1 MNWQWLWQHI
11 KRMNWVLTLL
21 VIAMLVLGVFFIYS
35 ACYVSE
41 DQPVR
46 TLYLRQIVWISV
58 GLAAYFSLA
67 VSNYRVL
74 RRWSWWFLGVSLI
87 LLVMVLLMG
96 TVVYGAQRWL
106 MVFGMGVQPSEL
118 AKLAAIIVVAGILGR
133 KGGDVASWNVF
144 WLVLLIGGTFVL
156 LILQQPDLGTAIVF
170 LPPIFMMMLVAGV
183 PWSRL
188 LAIAMLGVL
197 GIALL
202 LSAVFLPEKM
212 GMPEETQVRIIRMV
226 GLSPYHRDR
235 LRVFI
240 APDSDPLGAGW
251 NKRQS
256 EIAVGSGGMHGK
268 GFLKGTQN
276 VLGFLPRSVAPTDF
290 IFSVIAEEKGFIGSL
305 FVLSGMGLIL
315 LLGLQV
321 AVNAPD
327 QFGRLVCVGVMTLL
341 FCHVFINIAMTVG
354 VMPVTGLPL
363 PLLSY
368 GGSFTMVILSS
379 LGIVQS
385 VHVHS
390 RRISRFIVG

>member
-1 MNWQWLWQHI
+1 MNWSWFWRHI
-11 KRMNWVLTLL
+11 KRMNWVMTLL
-21 VIAMLVLGVFFIYS
+21 VMIMLVLGVLFIYS
-35 ACYVSE
+35 ACYVS
-41 DQPVR
+41 DDRPVR
-46 TLYLRQIVWISV
+46 TLYLRQMVWIAA
-58 GLAAYFSLA
+58 GMAAYFTLG
-67 VSNYRVL
+67 VTDYRIL
-74 RRWSWWFLGVSLI
+74 RRWSWWFCGVSLI
-87 LLVMVLLMG
+87 LLVMVLLIG

-106 MVFGMGVQPSEL
+106 MIFGMGVQPSEL
-118 AKLAAIIVVAGILGR
+118 AKLAAIVVVAGVLGR
-133 KGGDVASWNVF
+133 TGGDVASWKVF
-144 WLVLLIGGTFVL
+144 GLVLLIGGLFVL

-183 PWSRL
+183 PWQRL
-188 LAIAMLGVL
+188 AA
-197 GIALL
+197 IALL
-202 LSAVFLPEKM
+202 GVVGITVLLAAVFLPEKM
-212 GMPEETQVRIIRMV
+212 GMPEETQVRFIRMV

-235 LRVFI
+235 LRVFVS
-240 APDSDPLGAGW
+240 PDSDPLGAGW

-256 EIAVGSGGMHGK
+256 EIAVGSGGLHGK

-305 FVLSGMGLIL
+305 FVLTGMGMIL
-315 LLGLQV
+315 LLGLQM

-327 QFGRLVCVGVMTLL
+327 MFGRLICTGVMTLF

-379 LGIVQS
+379 LGIMQS

-390 RRISRFIVG
+390 RRVSRLTLG